1 VSVETVLT
9 RVAEIHAMTGT
20 APAATAPAAQPA
32 TAPSSFEAELSRAGG
47 LVRSPAGT
55 TGGGATP
62 YDALIADAAA
72 RYGVDPALVKAVI
85 KHESGFNPNA
95 TSHAGAGGLM
105 QLMPSTAA
113 GLGVTNPYDPAQAID
128 GGTKY
133 LSQQL
138 ARYGGDVSL
147 TLAAY
152 NAGPGAVARYGGVP
166 PYAET
171 QKYVQQVM
179 QSYQAFQATPL
190 TTPRSIA

>member
-1 VSVETVLT
+1 MSVETVLT
-9 RVAEIHAMTGT
+9 RVAEIQAMNGT
-20 APAATAPAAQPA
+20 APAATAPAVQPA

-95 TSHAGAGGLM
+95 TSHAGAAGLM

-138 ARYGGDVSL
+138 GRYGGDVSL

-179 QSYQAFQATPL
+179 QSYQAFQATTP